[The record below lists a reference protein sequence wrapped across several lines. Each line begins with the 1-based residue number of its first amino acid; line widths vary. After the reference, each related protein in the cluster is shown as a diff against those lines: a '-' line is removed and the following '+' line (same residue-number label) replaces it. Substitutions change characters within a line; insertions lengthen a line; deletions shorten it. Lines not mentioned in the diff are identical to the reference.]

1 MVLNRFT
8 KDKYI
13 ISANPL
19 TVTTYELRYDSAA
32 FIVQKEFQLNAVIN
46 ITVNS

>member
-1 MVLNRFT
+1 MNLLFYGF
-8 KDKYI
+8 KYI

-32 FIVQKEFQLNAVIN
+32 FIVQKEFQLNA
-46 ITVNS
+46 IT